1 MQEETLATKPRVLS
15 GIMASGRLHIGN
27 YVGALSRWAEEQ
39 DRYDNFFFVADL
51 HALTIPEE
59 VRPDELGERIRE
71 IVGIYLACGLDP
83 EKSVLFRQSHVPA
96 HAILA
101 WILDC
106 VTPVGWLE
114 RMTQYKAKSE
124 GRSASAGLFT
134 YPALQAA
141 DILLYQPRYVPVGDD
156 QRQHVELTRDIAM
169 RFNHLFGELF
179 VLPEPMIRTAG
190 ARIMGLDDP
199 TVKMSK
205 SLAEQRSGHAIGLL
219 DPPRKIRQAVMRAV
233 TDSLPAVDPDRLSP
247 GVENLLTLWEV
258 LAGDSRETTL
268 GRFGGKGYGVL
279 KKDVADLVVERVG
292 AIQERYREIRAD
304 EGAIDKILAD
314 GAERAE
320 AVAGDTLSRA
330 MHLVGLR

>member
-1 MQEETLATKPRVLS
+1 MEEETPAAKPRVLS

-51 HALTIPEE
+51 HALTIPED
-59 VRPDELGERIRE
+59 VRPDELAERIRE

-96 HAILA
+96 HAVLA

-179 VLPEPMIRTAG
+179 VLPEPMIRKAG

-205 SLAEQRSGHAIGLL
+205 SLAEQRPGHAIGLL
-219 DPPRKIRQAVMRAV
+219 DPPARIRQTVMRAV
-233 TDSLPAVDPDRLSP
+233 TDSLPAVDSDHLSQ

-258 LAGDSRETTL
+258 LAGDDREATL
-268 GRFGGKGYGVL
+268 ARFDGRGYGVL

-292 AIQERYREIRAD
+292 VIQERYREIRAD

-314 GAERAE
+314 GAERAA

>member
-1 MQEETLATKPRVLS
+1 
-15 GIMASGRLHIGN
+15 
-27 YVGALSRWAEEQ
+27 
-39 DRYDNFFFVADL
+39 
-51 HALTIPEE
+51 
-59 VRPDELGERIRE
+59 ELGERIRE

-96 HAILA
+96 HAVLA

-114 RMTQYKAKSE
+114 RMTQYKSKSE

-141 DILLYQPRYVPVGDD
+141 DILLYQPKYVPVGDD
-156 QRQHVELTRDIAM
+156 QRQHVELTRDIAI

-179 VLPEPMIRTAG
+179 VLPEPMIRSTG

-205 SLAEQRSGHAIGLL
+205 SLAEQRPGHAIGLL
-219 DPPRKIRQAVMRAV
+219 DSPAKIRQAVMRAV
-233 TDSLPAVDPDRLSP
+233 TDSLPAVDSDHLSP
-247 GVENLLTLWEV
+247 GVENLLTLWQV
-258 LAGDSRETTL
+258 LAGDDREATL
-268 GRFGGKGYGVL
+268 ARFGGKGYGVL
-279 KKDVADLVVERVG
+279 KKDVADLAVERVG
-292 AIQERYREIRAD
+292 VIRERYEEIRSD
-304 EGAIDKILAD
+304 EGYVDKVLAD
-314 GAERAE
+314 GAERA
-320 AVAGDTLSRA
+320 AAMAGDTLGRA